1 MPNKLKTVLPPK
13 LIQLL
18 ENKVEKGEMTEEDCK
33 AILKEY
39 MLREFDRKQAELNPK
54 TWQVLIIKLQN
65 MTQAFLKKILKR
77 PPAEPTISMEEL
89 AGTVRAR
96 RI

>member
-1 MPNKLKTVLPPK
+1 MPNELKTVLPPK

-18 ENKVEKGEMTEEDCK
+18 EFKIKKGEMTDEDCK
-33 AILKEY
+33 MVLKEY
-39 MLREFDRKQAELNPK
+39 MLREFDRKQAELNPRP
-54 TWQVLIIKLQN
+54 WQVLAMKLKLLIQF
-65 MTQAFLKKILKR
+65 FLKKILKR
-77 PPAEPTISMEEL
+77 SPAEPTISMEEL

>member
-1 MPNKLKTVLPPK
+1 MPKELKSVLPPK

-18 ENKVEKGEMTEEDCK
+18 EYKVEKGEMTDEDCK
-33 AILKEY
+33 MVLKEF
-39 MLREFDRKQAELNPK
+39 MLREFDRKQAELSLR
-54 TWQVLIIKLQN
+54 TWQVLLLKLQN
-65 MTQAFLKKILKR
+65 LIQFFLKKTLKR
-77 PPAEPTISMEEL
+77 SPAEPTISMEEL